1 VVGISGASGVV
12 YGVRAV
18 EVLAKSGHEV
28 HVVVSKGAEAVAR
41 HEMGLDLAERL
52 QDIGGD
58 VTRYDEEDAS
68 ARPASGSFLVDGTLV
83 IPASLR
89 TVAAIAHG
97 YADTLVTRAAMVAL
111 KERRRLV
118 LVPRETPVDLIT
130 VRNWETLIEAGARLV
145 LASHLGRP
153 KGGPDPKYSMKPV
166 AVRLGE
172 LIGEPVPTAGDSIG
186 PAVEAQAKALGPR
199 GLLLLENLRFHPG
212 EEANDPTFARAL
224 AALGDVYVNDAF
236 AAAHRAHA
244 STEGITRHLRP
255 AVAGLLMK
263 KELAALGQVFEAPA
277 RPLVAI
283 LGGAKVSDKLALV
296 DSLLARV
303 DRLLIG
309 GGMAF
314 TFLRAQGHEVGRSL
328 LEADLVPTAARLFES
343 ARWRGVEIILPVD
356 TVVAASPDAAAGQ
369 AVPAT
374 AIPSDQMGL
383 DIGPATVAAFA
394 AAIRES
400 RTVVWNGPMG
410 VFETRPFDAGTMAVA
425 KALAEATAT
434 GATTVVGGGDSAAAI
449 AAAGLGDRVSHVSTG
464 GGASLEFLEGKQLPG
479 VEALDDA

>member
-1 VVGISGASGVV
+1 
-12 YGVRAV
+12 
-18 EVLAKSGHEV
+18 
-28 HVVVSKGAEAVAR
+28 VSKRTIEEVELAGRRVFLRVDFNVPLKDGRVTDDAR
-41 HEMGLDLAERL
+41 IRGVLPTIDLA
-52 QDIGGD
+52 
-58 VTRYDEEDAS
+58 
-68 ARPASGSFLVDGTLV
+68 
-83 IPASLR
+83 
-89 TVAAIAHG
+89 
-97 YADTLVTRAAMVAL
+97 
-111 KERRRLV
+111 RR
-118 LVPRETPVDLIT
+118 
-130 VRNWETLIEAGARLV
+130 AGARLV

-186 PAVEAQAKALGPR
+186 PTVEAQAKALGPR

-212 EEANDPTFARAL
+212 EEANDPAFARAL

-328 LEADLVPTAARLFES
+328 LEADLVPTAARLCES
-343 ARWRGVEIILPVD
+343 ARSRGVEIVLPVD

-383 DIGPATVAAFA
+383 DIGPATVAAFGA
-394 AAIRES
+394 AVRDA
-400 RTVVWNGPMG
+400 RTIVWNGPMG
-410 VFETRPFDAGTMAVA
+410 VFERPPFAAGTLGLARA
-425 KALAEATAT
+425 IAEAS
-434 GATTVVGGGDSAAAI
+434 GFSVVGGGDTI
-449 AAAGLGDRVSHVSTG
+449 AA
-464 GGASLEFLEGKQLPG
+464 
-479 VEALDDA
+479 VE